1 MKRELISPAQIHPSY
16 LSGSKLVSE
25 TQKLLGYGSDGYCVD
40 ARAWHGVVSLLLLL
54 PLSICSASLVSSFC
68 QIPNFFFFFFFC
80 FLHWIFSRFAEMEGR
95 RGKENV
101 ANWDPRICLAA
112 EEGSSNLATSS
123 TGMFSS
129 LPFETLFSRSSIGL
143 NFWLLRSSQL
153 KKQ

>member
-1 MKRELISPAQIHPSY
+1 
-16 LSGSKLVSE
+16 
-25 TQKLLGYGSDGYCVD
+25 VD

-54 PLSICSASLVSSFC
+54 LLLSICSASLVSSFC
-68 QIPNFFFFFFFC
+68 QIPDLFFFFFFFFC

-123 TGMFSS
+123 TGMFFS

>member
-1 MKRELISPAQIHPSY
+1 M
-16 LSGSKLVSE
+16 SE
-25 TQKLLGYGSDGYCVD
+25 TQELLGYGSDGYCVD
-40 ARAWHGVVSLLLLL
+40 ARAWHGVVSLLPLL
-54 PLSICSASLVSSFC
+54 LSICSAPLASSFC

-80 FLHWIFSRFAEMEGR
+80 FLHWIFSRFGEMEGR

-101 ANWDPRICLAA
+101 ANWDPQICLAA

-123 TGMFSS
+123 TGMIFP
-129 LPFETLFSRSSIGL
+129 LPFKSLFSRSSIGL